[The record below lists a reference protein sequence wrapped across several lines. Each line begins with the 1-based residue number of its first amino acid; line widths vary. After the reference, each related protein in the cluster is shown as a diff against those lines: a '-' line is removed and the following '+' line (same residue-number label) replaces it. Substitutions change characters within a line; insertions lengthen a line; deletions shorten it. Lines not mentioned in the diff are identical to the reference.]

1 MCHESLPLSPKMN
14 DTVSNDEHD
23 QDHEHDPDA
32 RKPIQVVL
40 NFEEARVL
48 GCLLEKQATT
58 PDHYPLTLNALV
70 SACNQSSSR
79 EPVVTFDSVLVEQTM
94 EDLRYGGLG
103 MLVHQAGAR
112 VAKFKHQLE
121 NKFPDL
127 TDAQRALIC
136 VLLLRGQQS
145 SGELRQ
151 RTERMHAFNDVSKVE
166 AALDALIHYEPYP
179 LVKKFP
185 VGGGRRVP
193 SYVHL
198 LSGEPTNTVVTTA
211 SPSASASAGAA
222 IIETPTWRGELET
235 RVEDLESE
243 VATLKSQ
250 LEQLRTDLG
259 A

>member
-1 MCHESLPLSPKMN
+1 MN
-14 DTVSNDEHD
+14 DTLSNDEQD
-23 QDHEHDPDA
+23 QNHDHESDEK
-32 RKPIQVVL
+32 KPSRVNL
-40 NFEEARVL
+40 TFEETRVL
-48 GCLLEKQATT
+48 GCLLEKESTT

-79 EPVVTFDSVLVEQTM
+79 EPVVAFETAQVEQTM

-112 VAKFKHQLE
+112 VAKFKHTLE

-127 TDAQRALIC
+127 TEGQRALIC

-166 AALDALIHYEPYP
+166 AALDTLIHYEPYP
-179 LVKKFP
+179 LVKKFAA
-185 VGGGRRVP
+185 GGGRRVP
-193 SYVHL
+193 SYAHL
-198 LSGEPTNTVVTTA
+198 LSGEA
-211 SPSASASAGAA
+211 AAPSASASSPAPATSVA
-222 IIETPTWRGELET
+222 ETVVEAPTWRGELES
-235 RVEDLESE
+235 RVEDLEAE
-243 VATLKSQ
+243 VATLKTQ
-250 LEQLRTDLG
+250 FEQLRVDLG

>member
-1 MCHESLPLSPKMN
+1 MN
-14 DTVSNDEHD
+14 DTESDEELD
-23 QDHEHDPDA
+23 RDHESEN
-32 RKPIQVVL
+32 RKPTRVNL
-40 NFEEARVL
+40 SFEEARVL
-48 GCLLEKQATT
+48 GCLLEKEATT

-79 EPVVTFDSVLVEQTM
+79 EPVVAFDSSLVEQTM

-127 TDAQRALIC
+127 TEAQRSLIC

-166 AALDALIHYEPYP
+166 AALDTLIHYEPYP

-185 VGGGRRVP
+185 TGGGRRVP

-198 LSGEPTNTVVTTA
+198 LSGEPANTVTA
-211 SPSASASAGAA
+211 SPPSSSSASTSNTV
-222 IIETPTWRGELET
+222 IETPTWRGELET

-250 LEQLRTDLG
+250 LEQLRADLG

>member
-1 MCHESLPLSPKMN
+1 MN
-14 DTVSNDEHD
+14 DTPHNDEHEIS
-23 QDHEHDPDA
+23 HESEN
-32 RKPIQVVL
+32 RKPTRITL
-40 NFEEARVL
+40 SFEEARVL
-48 GCLLEKQATT
+48 GCLLEKEATT

-79 EPVVTFDSVLVEQTM
+79 EPVVAFDSALVEQTM

-127 TDAQRALIC
+127 TEAQRALIC

-151 RTERMHAFNDVSKVE
+151 RTERMHAFSDVAKVE

-185 VGGGRRVP
+185 AGGGRRVP

-198 LSGEPTNTVVTTA
+198 LSGEPANSVAPSTSAT
-211 SPSASASAGAA
+211 PSAGGGTTV
-222 IIETPTWRGELET
+222 IETPTWRGDLET
-235 RVEDLESE
+235 RVDDLESE
-243 VATLKSQ
+243 LAALKSQ
-250 LEQLRTDLG
+250 LEQLRADLG

>member
-1 MCHESLPLSPKMN
+1 MN
-14 DTVSNDEHD
+14 DTPSNDDHAQD
-23 QDHEHDPDA
+23 QDHGSLEK
-32 RKPIQVVL
+32 KPTRVSL
-40 NFEEARVL
+40 SFEEARVL
-48 GCLLEKQATT
+48 GCLLEKEATT

-79 EPVVTFDSVLVEQTM
+79 EPVVAFDSALVEQTM

-127 TDAQRALIC
+127 TSAQRALIC

-166 AALDALIHYEPYP
+166 AALDSLINYEPYP

-185 VGGGRRVP
+185 AGGGRRVP
-193 SYVHL
+193 SYVQL
-198 LSGEPTNTVVTTA
+198 LSGEPANTVTTPSS
-211 SPSASASAGAA
+211 SPAAANAGATV
-222 IIETPTWRGELET
+222 IEPPTWRGELET
-235 RVEDLESE
+235 RVEVLESE
-243 VATLKSQ
+243 LATVKSQ
-250 LEQLRTDLG
+250 LEQLRADLG